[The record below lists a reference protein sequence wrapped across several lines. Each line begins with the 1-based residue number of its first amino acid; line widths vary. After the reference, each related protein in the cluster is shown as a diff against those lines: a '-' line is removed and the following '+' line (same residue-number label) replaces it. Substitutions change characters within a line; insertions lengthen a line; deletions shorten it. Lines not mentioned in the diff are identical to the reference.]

1 MTDLGTAQIVRFS
14 GLEANT
20 EYSITTIYGIIQE
33 TWHLDF
39 ISGSFVSGSYGAVN
53 KETEWKEFTDLKGD
67 AALGNT
73 IWGISFVARTDEDG
87 TLAFTPTS
95 GNTEISLLSISTIPE
110 PSAFGFIAGA
120 LALVASRR
128 RRR

>member
-1 MTDLGTAQIVRFS
+1 M
-14 GLEANT
+14 
-20 EYSITTIYGIIQE
+20 
-33 TWHLDF
+33 DF

-53 KETEWKEFTDLKGD
+53 NETEWKEFTDLKGD
-67 AALGNT
+67 AALGYQ